1 VTQQFDSVEVDISK
15 LRDYC
20 LSEIHPR
27 GRHKARVFRAALG
40 LTAAEAEVLRQSLL
54 NAVGD
59 QFGELRATVADE
71 YGERYEL
78 DFVMT
83 TDVGSAL
90 IRSMRIV
97 RAGERVLRFISC
109 YVV

>member
-27 GRHKARVFRAALG
+27 GRHKARVFHAALG

-59 QFGELRATVADE
+59 QPSELRSTVADE
-71 YGERYEL
+71 YGQRHEL

-83 TDVGSAL
+83 TDVGSAR
-90 IRSMRIV
+90 IQSIWIV

-109 YVV
+109 YVL

>member
-1 VTQQFDSVEVDISK
+1 
-15 LRDYC
+15 
-20 LSEIHPR
+20 
-27 GRHKARVFRAALG
+27 
-40 LTAAEAEVLRQSLL
+40 LTAAEAEVLRQALL

-59 QFGELRATVADE
+59 QPGELRATVADE

-90 IRSMRIV
+90 IRSMWIV